1 MCLENQSLLDQSLL
15 FNIYLYDLFFFLK
28 DVGICNFV
36 DDTTTC
42 IFNESLANVL
52 KSFEKNSMLAIRW
65 FENNYMKLNTDK
77 CHLIV
82 SSCKYKEAWR
92 NIGKE
97 LIWKS
102 NNVKRLG
109 ITTDRDLKFD
119 KNVLKLYRKAN
130 QKLNAL
136 SGMANWLSFKK
147 GPFQSFCGV
156 SVKYCPIVCMFDSRR
171 TNNKINRLHERA
183 LRIIYEDDVSTFD
196 QLLDMDKPFCIHHQ
210 TTQRLLIEIYKA
222 LHYNS
227 GNSLID
233 HSILSFAKVM

>member
-136 SGMANWLSFKK
+136 SGMANWLSFNKRRVLFK
-147 GPFQSFCGV
+147 AFVESQLS
-156 SVKYCPIVCMFDSRR
+156 IV
-171 TNNKINRLHERA
+171 RLFA
-183 LRIIYEDDVSTFD
+183 CLIVDVPTTKLIDYMKEPLELFMKMTF
-196 QLLDMDKPFCIHHQ
+196 QLLINYLIWINLSVF
-210 TTQRLLIEIYKA
+210 TTKIPRD
-222 LHYNS
+222 S
-227 GNSLID
+227 
-233 HSILSFAKVM
+233 